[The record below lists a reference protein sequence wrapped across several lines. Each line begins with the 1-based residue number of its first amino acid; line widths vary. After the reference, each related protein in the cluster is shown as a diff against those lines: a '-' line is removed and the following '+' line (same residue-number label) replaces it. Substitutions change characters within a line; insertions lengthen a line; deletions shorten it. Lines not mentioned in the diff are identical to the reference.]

1 MDKLNL
7 SLDFGEDSLT
17 EVSIEPLAKVEVVL
31 ARSMY
36 LLDIVKSRNVS
47 DNVEHVYLDLSKCNR
62 NFTLGFFLK
71 NLQSSPSEVNMCR
84 EKKMSLLIP
93 LIKLLQIDKHFV
105 KMMLPRKM

>member
-1 MDKLNL
+1 VIGNKNQSWIKKNRKRNIIVPNMDKLNL

-17 EVSIEPLAKVEVVL
+17 EVTIDPLAKVEVVL

-62 NFTLGFFLK
+62 NFTLGFFMK
-71 NLQSSPSEVNMCR
+71 NLQSSPSE
-84 EKKMSLLIP
+84 
-93 LIKLLQIDKHFV
+93 
-105 KMMLPRKM
+105 